1 MNSFAKYLFQGMFSW
16 VREAVRQLSD
26 PRLIDSWLA
35 THWLA
40 ALIPI
45 LLIAT
50 AVDFIVW
57 LARWKPYLVWRSSL
71 NRSASL
77 LSEEGRELR
86 RFRKGF
92 KKESA
97 EIGVAAK
104 PLTES
109 PISERIY
116 TEEAEKPVISEDAYY
131 DWQFAEPAP
140 QPQEQPPQ
148 RHRRSDRYRRPLR
161 KPRDVQRRSIM
172 QADDAPLDGLPP
184 IVSKEEAF
192 RAPVYPRRDEDTG
205 A

>member
-35 THWLA
+35 THWLS
-40 ALIPI
+40 ALIPV

-50 AVDFIVW
+50 LVDFIVW
-57 LARWKPYLVWRSSL
+57 LVRWKPYLVGRSSL
-71 NRSASL
+71 NRSVSL

-92 KKESA
+92 NKVSA
-97 EIGVAAK
+97 EIGAAAK

-109 PISERIY
+109 PISERVY
-116 TEEAEKPVISEDAYY
+116 AQESPEPVISDDAYY

-140 QPQEQPPQ
+140 EQPPQ
-148 RHRRSDRYRRPLR
+148 RHRRSDRYRKPLR
-161 KPRDVQRRSIM
+161 KPREVQRRSIM
-172 QADDAPLDGLPP
+172 QAEDTPIDGLPP

-192 RAPVYPRRDEDTG
+192 RAPVYPRSDQDTS